1 MRGQTYDGASN
12 MMGHKSGVAKQIR
25 EIQPKALETHCHGH
39 ALSLSVKDLTNQS
52 KLLSDV
58 IDTVGE
64 ITVLVKYS
72 PKREQLLGSIQSN
85 IECDENDESLGQP
98 TSLSKL
104 CVTRW
109 TVRATTY
116 MKVLTNYDS
125 LMKLWD
131 ISLQGSLDRET
142 RARIIGCQ
150 AQMTSFEFFYGL
162 NLAYRLYSVTDNLSK
177 TIQKESFS
185 ALMVNEV
192 PT

>member
-1 MRGQTYDGASN
+1 LSWSHIKFISEGYD
-12 MMGHKSGVAKQIR
+12 
-25 EIQPKALETHCHGH
+25 QPKQ
-39 ALSLSVKDLTNQS
+39 K
-52 KLLSDV
+52 
-58 IDTVGE
+58 
-64 ITVLVKYS
+64 
-72 PKREQLLGSIQSN
+72 LLGSIQSN
-85 IECDENDESLGQP
+85 LEYDGNDESLDQP

-150 AQMTSFEFFYGL
+150 AQMTTFEFFYGL
-162 NLAYRLYSVTDNLSK
+162 NLAYRLYSMTDNLSK
-177 TIQKESFS
+177 TIQKETAVDGQRS
-185 ALMVNEV
+185 ADLTLQALKGMRTDEAAKLFYDTTVKKATKHEFIESAV
-192 PT
+192 LPR

>member
-1 MRGQTYDGASN
+1 M
-12 MMGHKSGVAKQIR
+12 
-25 EIQPKALETHCHGH
+25 
-39 ALSLSVKDLTNQS
+39 TNQG

-58 IDTVGE
+58 IGTVGE

-85 IECDENDESLGQP
+85 IECDENNESLGQP

-116 MKVLTNYDS
+116 MKVLTNYNN

-142 RARIIGCQ
+142 RGRIIGSQ
-150 AQMTSFEFFYGL
+150 EQMTLFKLYYGL
-162 NLAYRLYSVTDNLSK
+162 NLAYRLYSMTDNLFK
-177 TIQKESFS
+177 TIKSKQASKQASQPAS
-185 ALMVNEV
+185 QPAS
-192 PT
+192 